1 MVQGEG
7 AFVRGARLE
16 VLGPEVHGGG
26 HGASGTG
33 TGTRTGTGSGIGSG
47 PGLRR
52 RGSPSASS
60 APRDR
65 RGRPPRC
72 YGNGIAM
79 ATARSSWRA
88 CRRRRH
94 VGCPPHREGREG
106 RRCSLLP
113 GPEAAQWNKAFCS
126 PKGVVGVIICPQ
138 TGRVGVLVMGKLPTE
153 GGGWG
158 WFLLKC
164 VCVFVN
170 KWEKS
175 KTLRPASAHVYMGEP
190 VPLLSPMS
198 RLS

>member
-1 MVQGEG
+1 MAVDMVRAGRGRGQEPGPG
-7 AFVRGARLE
+7 A
-16 VLGPEVHGGG
+16 
-26 HGASGTG
+26 
-33 TGTRTGTGSGIGSG
+33 GSGAG
-47 PGLRR
+47 PACAAG
-52 RGSPSASS
+52 
-60 APRDR
+60 DR
-65 RGRPPRC
+65 RAHRAHHVTAEGGPPLLWKRHHH
-72 YGNGIAM
+72 GN
-79 ATARSSWRA
+79 RA
-88 CRRRRH
+88 VVMESVPPPPPCWLP
-94 VGCPPHREGREG
+94 PPHREGREG

-113 GPEAAQWNKAFCS
+113 GPEAAQWNKVFCS

>member
-1 MVQGEG
+1 MKFLAPKFMAVDMVRAGRGRGQEPGPG
-7 AFVRGARLE
+7 A
-16 VLGPEVHGGG
+16 
-26 HGASGTG
+26 
-33 TGTRTGTGSGIGSG
+33 GSGAG
-47 PGLRR
+47 PACAAG
-52 RGSPSASS
+52 
-60 APRDR
+60 DR
-65 RGRPPRC
+65 RAHRAHHVTAEGGPPVAMETASPWQPRGRHGERAAAAA
-72 YGNGIAM
+72 AM
-79 ATARSSWRA
+79 LAA
-88 CRRRRH
+88 
-94 VGCPPHREGREG
+94 PPHREGREG

-113 GPEAAQWNKAFCS
+113 GPEAAQWNKVFCS

-138 TGRVGVLVMGKLPTE
+138 MGRVGVLVMGKLPTE